1 MSKLREQLALELNV
15 EKIDDVVVEGINTMD
30 YPDFCDAYIESA
42 TLIDNGKC
50 RDATDR
56 ELDIINED
64 SNFVY
69 SEVENVLY

>member
-1 MSKLREQLALELNV
+1 MSKFREQLALKLNV
-15 EKIDDVVVEGINTMD
+15 EKIDDVVVEGIDTTD

-42 TLIDNGKC
+42 ILIDNGEC
-50 RDATDR
+50 RDATES

-64 SNFVY
+64 HDFVY